1 MFLPRLWKFLSPF
14 QTKPRHVNQISF
26 FCITSN
32 NINTIVLWIIA
43 GVFSSLVTR
52 KSSKHTSK
60 KKLSKDLL
68 DLSRLSKIV
77 ALQKCFCFFSEFI
90 PYCGFAAILQRLLE
104 FRWVQGRPRPLRMSG
119 PCGTPSSPCRYG
131 HKYKLSTP
139 PFLDLASKICL

>member
-1 MFLPRLWKFLSPF
+1 M
-14 QTKPRHVNQISF
+14 
-26 FCITSN
+26 
-32 NINTIVLWIIA
+32 A

-60 KKLSKDLL
+60 TNLSQDLL

-131 HKYKLSTP
+131 HKCKLSTP
-139 PFLDLASKICL
+139 PFLDLASKICLKGKSMTPHLGIILLPFISSCNSHVSVLDPSWTF